1 MKIYVASSWRNHEQ
15 QTIVR
20 WLTACGQDVYDFKNP
35 PNKAGFGWEQTN
47 AGKPQRPATLMA
59 TLNDPIAEAGFEAD
73 VTALR
78 ECDICILVMP
88 AGISA
93 NLELGYAAGAG
104 KKTVVYIP
112 DAAYEDGRAFEPELM
127 WKVADHIVTDFVGL
141 VEAVTPLIESDCR
154 GMSASDDIKL
164 PFDPGQRIYIE
175 AEYIKE
181 IDYVDDDGP
190 GYVEGA
196 MLMVAGKTVC
206 VRADALR
213 TFQSKDEREHPQR
226 LRDQSGTFAE
236 IGGKGVRI
244 DGSREE
250 GTNG

>member
-1 MKIYVASSWRNHEQ
+1 
-15 QTIVR
+15 
-20 WLTACGQDVYDFKNP
+20 
-35 PNKAGFGWEQTN
+35 
-47 AGKPQRPATLMA
+47 
-59 TLNDPIAEAGFEAD
+59 
-73 VTALR
+73 
-78 ECDICILVMP
+78 
-88 AGISA
+88 
-93 NLELGYAAGAG
+93 
-104 KKTVVYIP
+104 
-112 DAAYEDGRAFEPELM
+112 
-127 WKVADHIVTDFVGL
+127 
-141 VEAVTPLIESDCR
+141 
-154 GMSASDDIKL
+154 MSADERTEL

-213 TFQSKDEREHPQR
+213 TFQSKGKREHPQR